1 MLAARHQHWIIDENG
16 IVEMSE
22 TRGEGAMKNDSKMR
36 KMKLNSDILGM
47 ITGGTG
53 EYYDVDRIQD
63 YLNGITGGGNS
74 TVSVIFT
81 TPYAKPSRGRLF
93 YE

>member
-1 MLAARHQHWIIDENG
+1 M
-16 IVEMSE
+16 EMSE

-53 EYYDVDRIQD
+53 ENYDVERIQD

-74 TVSVIFT
+74 TVSVT
-81 TPYAKPSRGRLF
+81 STVPYAKPSRGRLF
-93 YE
+93 R